1 MKLWNPL
8 VVVGLLVC
16 FGCAEHTPI
25 KKQQVQFEL
34 AIVSTDANAGGRVQ
48 SPAEIP
54 PGAKLRMSLKTSE
67 DAEVFEMQ
75 DFELLRVGNSVI
87 SPAIELTPGSYKITD
102 FMIVSVGDEVLFATP
117 RSGSPLSQFVSNPLD
132 VLFSVASGMSN
143 KIAMEVMDVSENL
156 PEDFGYV
163 SFNLNVVY
171 PFSIAVFAGTEE
183 GAELTAAELILEKGE
198 FTVQSES
205 LLPQVNKFAF
215 SQAPDEILTM
225 RISKPGYLAYT
236 REFTY
241 NEIKSELSEGPLKVT
256 LMPGMTIVTPFYNEH
271 NNNLDFWISGSG
283 LTVDWGDGVIEQGV
297 AGSHLYAPNKRYVI
311 HITGDLA
318 SVTGLGGVYNDA
330 NFHEIDFTKLTNL
343 QNLDFT
349 IVLTPKRVDLSMCT
363 SLHNLTFFEC
373 RGTEE
378 LILPRSPNL
387 YYVSVSGSQ
396 LNSEAINSVIERVYS
411 NAREFEMIG
420 GEFRFIRNTFGTDDM
435 TILAGPPD
443 EDALQKLRELRDVY
457 GWMIEPAEY

>member
-87 SPAIELTPGSYKITD
+87 SPAIELAPGSYKITD
-102 FMIVSVGDEVLFATP
+102 FMIVSVGDQVLYATP

-156 PEDFGYV
+156 PEDFGYA

-171 PFSIAVFAGTEE
+171 PFSIAVFAATEDGTE
-183 GAELTAAELILEKGE
+183 LTTAELILEKGE
-198 FTVQSES
+198 FILQSES
-205 LLPQVNKFAF
+205 LLPEVNHFAF
-215 SQAPDEILTM
+215 RQAPDETLTI
-225 RISKPGYLAYT
+225 RISKPGYLTYA

-241 NEIKSELSEGPLKVT
+241 NEIKNELSEGPLKVT
-256 LMPGMTIVTPFYNEH
+256 LMPGMTIITPSSA
-271 NNNLDFWISGSG
+271 LDFHMYSA
-283 LTVDWGDGVIEQGV
+283 DGTANYTG
-297 AGSHLYAPNKRYVI
+297 AGGYEANQRYLL
-311 HITGDLA
+311 HFTGELESITHF
-318 SVTGLGGVYNDA
+318 VGVYHNA
-330 NFHEIDFTKLTNL
+330 NFYEIDFTRLTNL
-343 QNLDFT
+343 RFFDLT
-349 IVLTPKRVDLSMCT
+349 IALTPKKVDLSMCT
-363 SLHNLTFFEC
+363 SLSHLNLFEC
-373 RGTEE
+373 QGTEE
-378 LILPRSPNL
+378 LLVPRSPNL
-387 YYVSVSGSQ
+387 YYVAVTGSRLSPEA
-396 LNSEAINSVIERVYS
+396 LNVVIEKVHS
-411 NAREFEMIG
+411 NARDFEMYG
-420 GEFRFIRNTFGTDDM
+420 GEFRLLESSFVSEEEHVI
-435 TILAGPPD
+435 AGPPD
-443 EDALQKLRELRDVY
+443 EDARQKLRELRDVY
-457 GWMIEPAEY
+457 GWMIEPAEF